1 MHLVA
6 VYGTLQKGFG
16 NHKFLAQ
23 SRFVGKALTE
33 PNFTLLHLGGFP
45 GIVRSGHTAV
55 SCEVY
60 EVDDATLARLD
71 RLEGHPTF
79 YERQP
84 LTVTMDGTEIS
95 VEGYVLPTSW
105 LDGRKIIPTGM
116 WGKDQHS

>member
-6 VYGTLQKGFG
+6 VYGTLKKGFG
-16 NHKFLAQ
+16 NHRLLAQ
-23 SRFVGKALTE
+23 SRFVGEALTE

-45 GIVRSGHTAV
+45 GIVRSGDTAV

-60 EVDDATLARLD
+60 EVDDITLARLD

-84 LTVTMDGTEIS
+84 LTVAIDGVDMP

-105 LDGRKIIPTGM
+105 LDSRQVIPTGV
-116 WGKDQHS
+116 WGKRA